1 MQNKTCFAMIGKW
14 MTDCVL
20 SIAYF
25 ILILRC
31 MEIVSLKRLCSI
43 ERVSN
48 WMYINSF
55 LERELT
61 SIDQFCIVDL
71 IFRGKRWW
79 LWCCVALLKTSIYL
93 FFTER
98 PQITSL
104 SVKTSSHENV
114 PKQQIKV
121 CMAEAIIQL
130 HRNRTRS
137 LK

>member
-1 MQNKTCFAMIGKW
+1 MMI
-14 MTDCVL
+14 MMLRSLNEDL
-20 SIAYF
+20 NLF
-25 ILILRC
+25 I
-31 MEIVSLKRLCSI
+31 
-43 ERVSN
+43 
-48 WMYINSF
+48 
-55 LERELT
+55 
-61 SIDQFCIVDL
+61 
-71 IFRGKRWW
+71 
-79 LWCCVALLKTSIYL
+79 
-93 FFTER
+93 FTER